1 MTPRLIGITG
11 KAGSGK
17 DTLADAIV
25 LEFGAV
31 KYNFALP
38 LKEGLNAIMGWSM
51 EMWND
56 RVWKEREIRWLGK
69 SPRQCAQTLGTEW
82 GREEVHPELWVML
95 ALHRFELHSQTSK
108 VPFVIADV
116 RFDNE
121 ARAIRRQGGVVI
133 KVIRPDANPISEH
146 VSEKGVSDEHID
158 HVLVND
164 TSLQRYLER
173 ALPVLAHWTEFA

>member
-11 KAGSGK
+11 AAGAGK

-25 LEFGAV
+25 AEFGAV

-38 LKEGLNAIMGWSM
+38 LKEGLNAIFGWSM

-69 SPRQCAQTLGTEW
+69 SPRQVAQTLGTEW
-82 GREEVHPELWVML
+82 GRDEVHPELWVML
-95 ALHRFELHSQTSK
+95 ALQRYSEHSKTEK
-108 VPFVIADV
+108 VPFIIADV

-121 ARAIRRQGGVVI
+121 ARAIRRNEGIIVKIV
-133 KVIRPDANPISEH
+133 RPDAAPVFGH
-146 VSEKGVSDEHID
+146 KSEKGVSDDLID
-158 HVLVND
+158 YTLVND
-164 TSLQRYLER
+164 ASLQRYLDR
-173 ALPVLAHWTEFA
+173 AVPLLEKWSGE